1 MRSNIFEAAG
11 NRDTRRLLVAIS
23 GSPSFKSG
31 MTSDSFQ
38 RIGKTDDI
46 REWFSI
52 SVIVGKMHCRAFL
65 ITATETLSRP
75 GALLDGKDATTLRTC
90 LHDTG

>member
-1 MRSNIFEAAG
+1 MRSHTFEAAG

-23 GSPSFKSG
+23 GSPSSKSG

-38 RIGKTDDI
+38 RFGKTDDI
-46 REWFSI
+46 RERFTI

-65 ITATETLSRP
+65 INSDLQIAVRGRLRVRVFRTEH
-75 GALLDGKDATTLRTC
+75 ALQV
-90 LHDTG
+90 